1 MIGTPSH
8 RSSVLGA
15 WLLVCFMGG
24 PLTAWAQKTEQ
35 GSPRAKYHAALKK
48 LQTGSKGEVEPVFH
62 LGLTAAQQ
70 LQEEISQHDEAVAA
84 GKKGAPLDTKLEGFS
99 VSTEEVLYAVPKP
112 GFFLELARKKGTPVD
127 VAFFENLQ
135 RTFAQHDAW
144 PVFIQQQTDYSGCTL
159 YQAPELLTVHRGWTE
174 FAAKHPKAYAA
185 EVAKELSRIED
196 AMTRDGCACGKS
208 ADVIAGF
215 EAFLR
220 TFPRASIATQVK
232 SRLEA
237 LKAGKGDMR
246 FECQSG

>member
-1 MIGTPSH
+1 
-8 RSSVLGA
+8 V
-15 WLLVCFMGG
+15 LVCFLAV
-24 PLTAWAQKTEQ
+24 PFTAWAQKKEQ
-35 GSPRAKYHAALKK
+35 GSPRAKYHAALEK
-48 LQTGSKGEVEPVFH
+48 LQTGSKGKVEPVFL
-62 LGLTAAQQ
+62 LGLTAAKQ
-70 LQEEISQHDEAVAA
+70 LQEELSQHDV
-84 GKKGAPLDTKLEGFS
+84 DTKLEGFS

-112 GFFLELARKKGTPVD
+112 GFFLALARKKGTPVD

-144 PVFIQQQTDYSGCTL
+144 PVFIEQQTDYSGCML
-159 YQAPELLTVHRGWTE
+159 YQAPELLAVYGGWTE

-185 EVAKELSRIED
+185 EVAKEISRIEE

-208 ADVIAGF
+208 AEVIAGF

-246 FECQSG
+246 FECKSG

>member
-1 MIGTPSH
+1 M
-8 RSSVLGA
+8 
-15 WLLVCFMGG
+15 LVCLFAG
-24 PLTAWAQKTEQ
+24 LFSAWAQKKEQ

-48 LQTGSKGEVEPVFH
+48 LQTGSKGEVEPVFR
-62 LGLTAAQQ
+62 LGLIAAQQ
-70 LQEEISQHDEAVAA
+70 LQEEISQHDVAVAA
-84 GKKGAPLDTKLEGFS
+84 GKKVVPLDTKLEGFS

-144 PVFIQQQTDYSGCTL
+144 PVVIQQQTDYSGCTL
-159 YQAPELLTVHRGWTE
+159 YQAPELLAIYKGWTE
-174 FAAKHPKAYAA
+174 FAAKHPKAYAS
-185 EVAKELSRIED
+185 EVAKELLRIEQ
-196 AMTRDGCACGKS
+196 AMTQDGCACGKS
-208 ADVIAGF
+208 AEVIAGF

-220 TFPRASIATQVK
+220 TFPRVSIASQVK